1 MAYTDVNNG
10 FMFLILMWMYSFR
23 KSNSAEVVFKNFNA
37 NETIENIALHQQ
49 NIYLGCKNVIKML
62 SYKLEE
68 EKSFT
73 TGPVIDSPFCIPTRG
88 DLVCVKIADK
98 KLTDNVNKVLL
109 VTNRPQPSL
118 LVCGNVKQGTCRF
131 LGLNDLKDISENM
144 STELPFKNVGPNK
157 DVSTVSLLVDI
168 DGKEEL
174 FIAKTITYIF
184 SLIEVRTYPIAV
196 LNLDNTSK
204 KYFEPLQFTDVKL
217 DYYMKYSTSQDFVS
231 RYELLKEYVVKY
243 ISGFWF
249 NNFIYITTV
258 QQIVQSE
265 KTKYHSKLVRIN
277 VSRKSFGGYIE
288 QALSCKRGNIDYNI
302 IVSATFFKTNGNLS
316 TWYGSSD
323 NDQVLVGL
331 FAQSRDEESRDAGI
345 NYAICLF
352 SLNAI
357 NKEFDSQL
365 DLCKKGKTN
374 INYAKWF
381 SDDAFCTVR

>member
-1 MAYTDVNNG
+1 M
-10 FMFLILMWMYSFR
+10 
-23 KSNSAEVVFKNFNA
+23 
-37 NETIENIALHQQ
+37 
-49 NIYLGCKNVIKML
+49 
-62 SYKLEE
+62 
-68 EKSFT
+68 
-73 TGPVIDSPFCIPTRG
+73 
-88 DLVCVKIADK
+88 
-98 KLTDNVNKVLL
+98 
-109 VTNRPQPSL
+109 
-118 LVCGNVKQGTCRF
+118 
-131 LGLNDLKDISENM
+131 
-144 STELPFKNVGPNK
+144 
-157 DVSTVSLLVDI
+157 
-168 DGKEEL
+168 
-174 FIAKTITYIF
+174 
-184 SLIEVRTYPIAV
+184 
-196 LNLDNTSK
+196 
-204 KYFEPLQFTDVKL
+204 
-217 DYYMKYSTSQDFVS
+217 
-231 RYELLKEYVVKY
+231 VKY
-243 ISGFWF
+243 ISGFSF

-288 QALSCKRGNIDYNI
+288 EALSCKRGNIDYNI

>member
-1 MAYTDVNNG
+1 MAYADVNNG
-10 FMFLILMWMYSFR
+10 FMFLILIWMYSFR

-37 NETIENIALHQQ
+37 NETIENIVLNQQ

-68 EKSFT
+68 EKSFK

-88 DLVCVKIADK
+88 DLVCVKIAEK
-98 KLTDNVNKVLL
+98 KRTDNVNKVLL

-144 STELPFKNVGPNK
+144 STEPFKNVGPNE

-184 SLIEVRTYPIAV
+184 SLIEVKTYPIAV
-196 LNLDNTSK
+196 LNLGNTSE
-204 KYFEPLQFTDVKL
+204 KYFEPLKFTDVKL
-217 DYYMKYSTSQDFVS
+217 DYYMKYSTSEDFVS
-231 RYELLKEYVVKY
+231 PYEVKEEYEVKY
-243 ISGFWF
+243 ISGFSF
-249 NNFIYITTV
+249 NNFVYITTV

-288 QALSCKRGNIDYNI
+288 EALSCKKGNIDYNI

-316 TWYGSSD
+316 TGYGSSD

-352 SLNAI
+352 SLNAV
-357 NKEFDSQL
+357 NEEFDSQL

-381 SDDAFCTVR
+381 FDDAFCTVR

>member
-23 KSNSAEVVFKNFNA
+23 KSNSTEVVFKNFNA
-37 NETIENIALHQQ
+37 NETIENIVSHQQ
-49 NIYLGCKNVIKML
+49 NIYLGCKNIIKML

-231 RYELLKEYVVKY
+231 RYEVLKEYVVKY
-243 ISGFWF
+243 ISGFSF
-249 NNFIYITTV
+249 NNFIYVTTV

-288 QALSCKRGNIDYNI
+288 EVLSSKRGNIDYNI

-345 NYAICLF
+345 NYTICLF